1 MNRLSATDYSAHD
14 PGLFFSSIHGTLAH
28 LLGAEHLWWHRLTGE
43 KVAELDYSELWAL
56 PAKDCGAAWEATAP
70 DRGALAQNLR
80 DQADR
85 WVDLADKADDDVLLS
100 PVEYHDTEGNATQLV
115 LAAGLS
121 QVFNH
126 ATHHRGQL
134 TCALTRLGEDY
145 ATPDMQRCG
154 LGFLR
159 YDPDGWLHANDT
171 SG

>member
-1 MNRLSATDYSAHD
+1 MSPDDAPDYSA
-14 PGLFFSSIHGTLAH
+14 
-28 LLGAEHLWWHRLTGE
+28 LW
-43 KVAELDYSELWAL
+43 SL
-56 PAKDCGAAWEATAP
+56 PQKECGPAWEATAP
-70 DRGALAQNLR
+70 DRALLGANLLL
-80 DQADR
+80 QADR
-85 WVDLADKADDDVLLS
+85 WVALADKTPDEALLA
-100 PVEYHDTEGNATQLV
+100 PVEYSDTEGNATQLV

-121 QVFNH
+121 QVLHH